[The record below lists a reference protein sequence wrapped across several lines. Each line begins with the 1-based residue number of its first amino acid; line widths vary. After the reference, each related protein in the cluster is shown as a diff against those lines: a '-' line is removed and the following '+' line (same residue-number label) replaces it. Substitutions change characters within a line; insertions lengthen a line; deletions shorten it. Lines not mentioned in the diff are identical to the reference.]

1 MLTADLKTSSE
12 KTLNSTVF
20 CYPFY
25 EYNDYAISVLK
36 EAGYTMA
43 FAGEY
48 AGGQYKMTVGA
59 DKYRIPRFTLL
70 SDSSVNYLKTILNK

>member
-1 MLTADLKTSSE
+1 
-12 KTLNSTVF
+12 
-20 CYPFY
+20 
-25 EYNDYAISVLK
+25 
-36 EAGYTMA
+36 MA

-48 AGGQYKMTVGA
+48 AGGHYKMTVGA